1 MRMRKEN
8 VDERKKNEE
17 KIAHSLSLSSF
28 SLLLHRRRVR
38 VLVGWSLFFTWTRGV
53 RRETQR
59 VRALFW
65 EKKKRKFREDEKWCL
80 DFSSVLL

>member
-17 KIAHSLSLSSF
+17 KIAHSLSLLSLCSYTDDGEYEYEWDGRFSS
-28 SLLLHRRRVR
+28 
-38 VLVGWSLFFTWTRGV
+38 RGRAGCDV
-53 RRETQR
+53 RRSAC
-59 VRALFW
+59 ALFLG

-80 DFSSVLL
+80 DFSFVLL

>member
-1 MRMRKEN
+1 MGFFFVKTFREMRMRKEN

-28 SLLLHRRRVR
+28 SLLLHRRRRVR
-38 VLVGWSLFFTWTRGV
+38 VRVGWPLFFARTRGV

-59 VRALFW
+59 VRALFLRKEE
-65 EKKKRKFREDEKWCL
+65 EKISRG
-80 DFSSVLL
+80 

>member
-28 SLLLHRRRVR
+28 SLLPPTASTSTSGMAAFLRADA
-38 VLVGWSLFFTWTRGV
+38 RGA
-53 RRETQR
+53 T
-59 VRALFW
+59 
-65 EKKKRKFREDEKWCL
+65 
-80 DFSSVLL
+80 